1 MEKAGAGNTADVT
14 QARARMARAESEMFI
29 VKADLDRAVMA
40 YKRMTGTK
48 PAALS
53 FAEVPLEMPESLEN
67 ALDRMKKIIRSC

>member
-1 MEKAGAGNTADVT
+1 
-14 QARARMARAESEMFI
+14 MFI